1 MKASF
6 LPRPSRVIRPAPV
19 TEPEFT
25 GASHVLPQKFTPTW
39 DMEPERAYTPQYHAF
54 PQAPEANAM
63 LSADLE
69 QFYRTK

>member
-6 LPRPSRVIRPAPV
+6 LPRPSKMIRPAPV
-19 TEPEFT
+19 SEPEST
-25 GASHVLPQKFTPTW
+25 GPSHVLPQKFSPTW
-39 DMEPERAYTPQYHAF
+39 DMEPDAPFTPAYSPF
-54 PQAPEANAM
+54 PQAPEANSM